1 MKLTEDID
9 LINKVKFENDNDA
22 LKELE
27 SRHTGIY
34 NEIVKKYYK
43 HLIDFGVNANDVSSD
58 KLFVL
63 YKSVMSFDPSKNVK
77 FSTWLG
83 NQARYYC
90 LNCINKK
97 NNTLNM
103 DQDNLISLL
112 EKNQMK
118 SNDNLSRI
126 KEKSDQIFSIL
137 SRIKDNRIQKIF
149 KLRYFQGAK
158 PTPWSKIGKKLKV
171 STQTVINLHEKG
183 RIFLKN
189 KLTADLNSDII

>member
-1 MKLTEDID
+1 MKLIQDID
-9 LINKVKFENDNDA
+9 LINKVKLENDNEA

-27 SRHTGIY
+27 NRHTGIY

-43 HLIDFGVNANDVSSD
+43 HLTDFGVNAQDVSSD

-63 YKSVMSFDPSKNVK
+63 YKSVMSFDPTKNVK

-97 NNTLNM
+97 NNLLNM
-103 DQDNLISLL
+103 DQESLIALL

-118 SNDNLSRI
+118 SNDNLSKI

-137 SRIKDNRIQKIF
+137 SRIKDERIQTIF
-149 KLRYFQGAK
+149 RLRYFQGSK

>member
-1 MKLTEDID
+1 
-9 LINKVKFENDNDA
+9 
-22 LKELE
+22 
-27 SRHTGIY
+27 
-34 NEIVKKYYK
+34 
-43 HLIDFGVNANDVSSD
+43 
-58 KLFVL
+58 
-63 YKSVMSFDPSKNVK
+63 MSFDPSKNVK

-137 SRIKDNRIQKIF
+137 SRIKDDRIQKIF

-183 RIFLKN
+183 RVFLKN

>member
-22 LKELE
+22 LRELE

-63 YKSVMSFDPSKNVK
+63 YKSIMSFDPSKNVK

-137 SRIKDNRIQKIF
+137 SRIKDDRIQKIF

-183 RIFLKN
+183 RVFLKN

>member
-22 LKELE
+22 LRELE

-137 SRIKDNRIQKIF
+137 SRIKDDRIQKIF

-183 RIFLKN
+183 RVFLKN

>member
-183 RIFLKN
+183 RVFLKN

>member
-1 MKLTEDID
+1 MKFTEDID

-118 SNDNLSRI
+118 SNDNLSKI

-137 SRIKDNRIQKIF
+137 SRIKDDRIQKIF

-183 RIFLKN
+183 RAFLKN